1 MHFMLSS
8 VAFCVCCRAR
18 SCKDGVHALSS
29 GVALRRWGGPARVFF
44 LWGYKSNLSDP
55 VHGHKSIL
63 LGSRW
68 KILETL
74 LDHGRVLETL
84 LGHNKK
90 EKRTFVISQRCSPSS
105 RAARVARRAFVLA
118 AHGMGLPCS
127 SMWKDSTQRYK
138 KSCAYTCATIY
149 KLQRAETRRE
159 HYREP

>member
-1 MHFMLSS
+1 MFAAAVHD
-8 VAFCVCCRAR
+8 RAR
-18 SCKDGVHALSS
+18 TGCMLCRRVWRCGVGA
-29 GVALRRWGGPARVFF
+29 VRRAFFF

-90 EKRTFVISQRCSPSS
+90 EKRTFVISQRRSPSS